1 MFVVRDVDATIIIP
15 NKFLP
20 TRCLNEFY
28 EFRIWIVKRMSAT
41 CRMEAY
47 PLKAVRE
54 T

>member
-28 EFRIWIVKRMSAT
+28 EFRIWIVKRI
-41 CRMEAY
+41 Y
-47 PLKAVRE
+47 VRLDCQ
-54 T
+54 TDVSYL